1 MSSDSSSVIIEIR
14 PGTGGDES
22 SLFSAELFKAYR
34 NYAVKKGFGVT
45 VLDST
50 ATSLGGFKQIVFE
63 IAGAGVYDIFKNEAG
78 VHRVQRVPKTEK
90 SGRIHTST
98 ISVAVIK
105 KATEKDMKINPADLR
120 IEFFRS
126 SGPGGQN
133 VNKRETAV
141 RIIHIPTGTVVTAQ
155 TERGQ
160 ESNKQSALSIL
171 RSKVLEETRKKEDV
185 KAQEERRSQIGS
197 ADRSEKIRTYNFP
210 QSRITDHR
218 IQKSFHNIDDIM
230 AGNFDPIVKAFEK
243 AGNQNHNN

>member
-1 MSSDSSSVIIEIR
+1 MESSSAIIEIR

-34 NYAVKKGFGVT
+34 NYSVKKGFGFT
-45 VLDST
+45 VLDSSP
-50 ATSLGGFKQIVFE
+50 TSLGGFKHVVFE
-63 IAGAGVYDIFKNEAG
+63 ISGNGVFDLFKNEGG

-90 SGRIHTST
+90 GGRVHTST

-105 KATEKDMKINPADLR
+105 KATEKDVQINPADLR

-141 RIIHIPTGTVVTAQ
+141 RIIHVPTGTVVTAQ

-160 ESNKQSALSIL
+160 ESNKQFAISIL
-171 RSKVLEETRKKEDV
+171 RSKILEETRKKEGI

-210 QSRITDHR
+210 QDRITDHR
-218 IQKSFHNIDDIM
+218 IKKSWSRIEKIM
-230 AGNFDPIVKAFEK
+230 DGNMDPIFEAFSGK
-243 AGNQNHNN
+243 

>member
-1 MSSDSSSVIIEIR
+1 MDSVIIEIR

-34 NYAVKKGFGVT
+34 NYAVKKGLGVT

-50 ATSLGGFKQIVFE
+50 TNSLGGFKQIVFE
-63 IAGAGVYDIFKNEAG
+63 IAGAGAYDMFKNEAG

-105 KATEKDMKINPADLR
+105 KATEKDIKINPADLR

-171 RSKVLEETRKKEDV
+171 RSKVLEETQKKEGI

-230 AGNFDPIVKAFEK
+230 DGNFDPIVKAFKKTE
-243 AGNQNHNN
+243 NQDDNN

>member
-1 MSSDSSSVIIEIR
+1 MDSVIIEIR

-22 SLFSAELFKAYR
+22 SIFSAELFKAYR
-34 NYAVKKGFGVT
+34 NYAVKKGMGVT

-50 ATSLGGFKQIVFE
+50 PTSLGGFKQVVFE
-63 IAGAGVYDIFKNEAG
+63 VSGKGAYDLYKNEAG

-105 KATEKDMKINPADLR
+105 KATEKDIKINPADLR

-141 RIIHIPTGTVVTAQ
+141 RIIHLPTGTVVTAQ

-171 RSKVLEETRKKEDV
+171 RSKVLEETRRKEDV
-185 KAQEERRSQIGS
+185 KAQAERRSQIGS

-243 AGNQNHNN
+243 ASKE

>member
-34 NYAVKKGFGVT
+34 NYAVKKGFSVT
-45 VLDST
+45 VLDSNV
-50 ATSLGGFKQIVFE
+50 SSVGGFKQVIFE
-63 IAGAGVYDIFKNEAG
+63 VSGTGVYEIFKNEAG

-105 KATEKDMKINPADLR
+105 KASEKEVHINPADLK

-141 RIIHIPTGTVVTAQ
+141 RIVHVPTGTVVTAQ

-160 ESNKQSALSIL
+160 EANKQYALSIL
-171 RSKVLEETRKKEDV
+171 RSKILEETRKKEDV
-185 KAQEERRSQIGS
+185 KAQQERRSQIGS

-218 IQKSFHNIDDIM
+218 IQKSFHNVDDIM
-230 AGNFDPIVKAFEK
+230 DGNFDPIVKAFQK
-243 AGNQNHNN
+243 AENQNLN